1 MGPSSSPPQHT
12 PVTSPFP
19 ELPTPIPRA
28 PYENTSLPSSSL
40 PPQESLCQA
49 SASPGKLPVQHR
61 AVTSPGL
68 KTLPHSLPQTPTLPP
83 ETSPRRARAR
93 PTNPPAP
100 PHLAAPQEKRTSQ
113 PTQALAFIWFPGG
126 GDVAPFQL
134 LPINTNSFALPQVK
148 LEGVQLPSAPHGALG
163 SRRGC
168 ACSSRQ
174 DDPQTLLMCPKTPCL

>member
-1 MGPSSSPPQHT
+1 MGPSSCPPQPT
-12 PVTSPFP
+12 PVTGPFP

-28 PYENTSLPSSSL
+28 PYENTSLLSSSL

-83 ETSPRRARAR
+83 ETSPRRAR
-93 PTNPPAP
+93 PTNLPAP

-126 GDVAPFQL
+126 GDAAPFQL

-148 LEGVQLPSAPHGALG
+148 LEGFQLPSAPHGALG